1 MILPRFKTQTTVN
14 SFVIRQFVKNQ
25 NRIKNRI
32 IKIEHNPGKK
42 STLFHLIPIDYY
54 TLNLYNSRGNLKESF
69 IIRGLM
75 LQYKG
80 EMNIQEE
87 NYHVVKI
94 DNLNPGEEND
104 PPIADIYFLDEND
117 LAQFLTGIEKV
128 SKIKEDSFEENEI
141 APGESPENEV
151 QFLNTSLERTSSK
164 DGGDKSNPDSRR
176 SSKEDVP
183 GNAKIS
189 STGSLQEIE
198 PVKRFES
205 LKRSETEID
214 IRPPEEAKAALKHS
228 LTFKRFGSEGKTD
241 SEIQRAIR
249 EKHKLKL
256 DQQEFSVKVHGT
268 FGIKHKRILRLNEDF
283 EFVLFKKEENE
294 TYNYMSHLPMYDVLK
309 VKPRGHDN
317 SKIEFVF
324 KNDVNDR
331 IIPLTNQDRKNTLNL

>member
-1 MILPRFKTQTTVN
+1 M
-14 SFVIRQFVKNQ
+14 
-25 NRIKNRI
+25 
-32 IKIEHNPGKK
+32 E
-42 STLFHLIPIDYY
+42 
-54 TLNLYNSRGNLKESF
+54 
-69 IIRGLM
+69 
-75 LQYKG
+75 YKG
-80 EMNIQEE
+80 EMKIQEE

-104 PPIADIYFLDEND
+104 PPIADFYFLDEID
-117 LAQFLTGIEKV
+117 LTQFLTGIEKV
-128 SKIKEDSFEENEI
+128 SKIKEDSFEENEV
-141 APGESPENEV
+141 APEENPENEV

-164 DGGDKSNPDSRR
+164 DGADKSNPDSRR
-176 SSKEDVP
+176 SSKEDGGP
-183 GNAKIS
+183 KIS

-214 IRPPEEAKAALKHS
+214 VKHPEETKAALKHS
-228 LTFKRFGSEGKTD
+228 LTFKRFGSEGKID

-268 FGIKHKRILRLNEDF
+268 FGIKHKRILRLNDDF
-283 EFVLFKKEENE
+283 EFVLFKKEEND
-294 TYNYMSHLPMYDVLK
+294 TYNYMSHIPMYDVLK

-324 KNDVNDR
+324 KNDVM
-331 IIPLTNQDRKNTLNL
+331 ILMK